1 MERKSNAQVAILA
14 ISFIAILVIAS
25 GLYWFNIVK
34 PVLEDDMQSLAS
46 SMASARANEFAT
58 FLGQG
63 GHDEEDIIYQL
74 DAMLAYTFEHTQKQF
89 FLSVDLE
96 LSEDFQLENN
106 VNHKIARGRKSCE
119 NCFVKDYPLYSS
131 DSFRLLGVLTI
142 TVSNIQ
148 ANTYIK
154 TVQHL
159 FIIGAAVVL
168 VSLIFLLIFIW
179 NSAAAMDQLNA
190 NLEYEVAQ
198 RTRKLSNE
206 IDEHAQTQARL
217 NTARDEIQRLERSRI
232 AKTLHDGVG
241 QVLQALKLGLQRLS
255 LQIEGDNKQLV
266 NELVEETGE
275 AISIIRDFC
284 SELRPLHLE
293 RMSLS
298 QALYSHVERLDR
310 RLPTM
315 QLTMQSTTQL
325 TTQEQGDDEF
335 ELSEMAKEQLFLIA
349 VELLNNALKHSQA
362 TNTEVI
368 LSYRKDFLVLTV
380 TDNGIGACL
389 AQSDGL
395 GLSVIKERCERIGA
409 SIVFSAPVEQG
420 LEARCELPVNI
431 NKL

>member
-34 PVLEDDMQSLAS
+34 PVLEYDMQSLAS

-58 FLGQG
+58 FLEQG
-63 GHDEEDIIYQL
+63 EYDDEDIVDEL
-74 DAMLAYTFEHTQKQF
+74 NAMLAYTFEHTQKQF

-106 VNHKIARGRKSCE
+106 VSHKITQGRNQCE
-119 NCFVKDYPLYSS
+119 NCFEKDYPLYSS
-131 DSFRLLGVLTI
+131 DSVRLLGILKI
-142 TVSNIQ
+142 AVSNTQ

-154 TVQHL
+154 TVQNL

-168 VSLIFLLIFIW
+168 ISLAFLLIFIW
-179 NSAAAMDQLNA
+179 NTAATMDRLNA
-190 NLEYEVAQ
+190 NLEYEVDQ

-206 IDEHAQTQARL
+206 IDDHAQTQARL

-255 LQIEGDNKQLV
+255 VQIEGDNKKLV

-293 RMSLS
+293 RMSLG

-310 RLPTM
+310 RLPSM
-315 QLTMQSTTQL
+315 QLTMQEEGCDTL
-325 TTQEQGDDEF
+325 
-335 ELSEMAKEQLFLIA
+335 ELSELVKEQLFLIA

-362 TNTEVI
+362 SSTDVSLACNKA
-368 LSYRKDFLVLTV
+368 LLVLTV
-380 TDNGIGACL
+380 TDNGVGACL
-389 AQSDGL
+389 EQRDGL

-409 SIVFSAPVEQG
+409 SVVFSAPMGQG
-420 LEARCELPVNI
+420 LKARCELPINT

>member
-14 ISFIAILVIAS
+14 SSFIAILVIAG

-58 FLGQG
+58 FLEQG
-63 GHDEEDIIYQL
+63 GHDEAGIVDEL
-74 DAMLAYTFEHTQKQF
+74 NAMLAYTFEHTQKQF

-106 VNHKIARGRKSCE
+106 VSQRIAQGRNQCE
-119 NCFVKDYPLYSS
+119 NCFEKDYPLYSS
-131 DSFRLLGVLTI
+131 GSFRLLGVLKI
-142 TVSNIQ
+142 AVSNTQ

-168 VSLIFLLIFIW
+168 ISLAFLLIFIW
-179 NSAAAMDQLNA
+179 NTAATMDRLNE
-190 NLEYEVAQ
+190 NLEYEVDQ

-206 IDEHAQTQARL
+206 IDDHAETQARL

-255 LQIEGDNKQLV
+255 VQIEGDNKQLV

-293 RMSLS
+293 RMSLG

-310 RLPTM
+310 RLATM
-315 QLTMQSTTQL
+315 QITM
-325 TTQEQGDDEF
+325 QEQGNDEF
-335 ELSEMAKEQLFLIA
+335 ELSELAKEQLFLVA

-368 LSYRKDFLVLTV
+368 LTYRKDFLVLTV
-380 TDNGIGACL
+380 TDNGVGACL
-389 AQSDGL
+389 VQSEGL

-409 SIVFSAPVEQG
+409 SIFYSGSVEQG
-420 LEARCELPVNI
+420 LEARCELSVNT

>member
-34 PVLEDDMQSLAS
+34 PVLEYDMQSLAS

-58 FLGQG
+58 FLEQG
-63 GHDEEDIIYQL
+63 EHDDEDIVDEL
-74 DAMLAYTFEHTQKQF
+74 NAMLAYTFEHTQKQF

-106 VNHKIARGRKSCE
+106 VSHKITQGHNQCK
-119 NCFVKDYPLYSS
+119 NCFEKDYPLYSS
-131 DSFRLLGVLTI
+131 DSVRLLGILKI
-142 TVSNIQ
+142 AVSNTQ

-154 TVQHL
+154 TVQNL

-168 VSLIFLLIFIW
+168 ISLAFLLIFIW
-179 NSAAAMDQLNA
+179 NTAATMDRLNA
-190 NLEYEVAQ
+190 NLEYEVDQ

-206 IDEHAQTQARL
+206 IDDHAQTQARL

-255 LQIEGDNKQLV
+255 VQIEGDNKKLV
-266 NELVEETGE
+266 TELVEETGE

-293 RMSLS
+293 RMTLG
-298 QALYSHVERLDR
+298 QALYSHVERLNR
-310 RLPTM
+310 RMSTM
-315 QLTMQSTTQL
+315 QLTMQI
-325 TTQEQGDDEF
+325 TTQEQGDDEL
-335 ELSEMAKEQLFLIA
+335 ELSELNKEQLFLIA

-362 TNTEVI
+362 SNTELI
-368 LSYRKDFLVLTV
+368 LDYKEAFLVLTV
-380 TDNGIGACL
+380 IDNGVGFSL

-395 GLSVIKERCERIGA
+395 GLSVVKERCERIGA
-409 SIVFSAPVEQG
+409 NVSFSVPKGQG
-420 LEARCELPVNI
+420 LKVQCELPQDA

>member
-14 ISFIAILVIAS
+14 ASFIALLVIAS
-25 GLYWFNIVK
+25 GLYWYNIVK
-34 PVLEDDMQSLAS
+34 PVLEEDMQSLAS

-58 FLGQG
+58 FLGQE
-63 GHDEEDIIYQL
+63 GHGEEDIIAEL
-74 DAMLAYTFEHTQKQF
+74 NAMLAYTFERTQKPF

-96 LSEDFQLENN
+96 LSEDYQLENN
-106 VNHKIARGRKSCE
+106 ITHKITQGRSQCE
-119 NCFVKDYPLYSS
+119 NCFEKDYPLYSS
-131 DSFRLLGVLTI
+131 SSFRLLGLLTI
-142 TVSNIQ
+142 VVSNTQ

-159 FIIGAAVVL
+159 FIIGAVVVL
-168 VSLIFLLIFIW
+168 ISLVFLLMFVW
-179 NSAAAMDQLNA
+179 NTAVAMDRLNE

-198 RTRKLSNE
+198 RTRKLSDE
-206 IDEHAQTQARL
+206 IDDHAQTQARL

-255 LQIEGDNKQLV
+255 VQIEGDNKQLV
-266 NELVEETGE
+266 NELVQETGE

-293 RMSLS
+293 RMSLG
-298 QALYSHVERLDR
+298 QALYSHVERLNR

-315 QLTMQSTTQL
+315 QMTMQL

-335 ELSEMAKEQLFLIA
+335 ELSELAKEQLFLIA

-362 TNTEVI
+362 SNTEVT
-368 LSYRKDFLVLTV
+368 LAYKKDFLILTV
-380 TDNGIGACL
+380 TDNGVGASL

-409 SIVFSAPVEQG
+409 SIVFSAPREQG
-420 LEARCELPVNI
+420 LKARCELPLD
-431 NKL
+431 KQST

>member
-14 ISFIAILVIAS
+14 ASFIALLVIAS
-25 GLYWFNIVK
+25 GLYWYNIVK
-34 PVLEDDMQSLAS
+34 PVLEEDMQSLAS

-58 FLGQG
+58 FLGQE
-63 GHDEEDIIYQL
+63 GHGEEDIIAEL
-74 DAMLAYTFEHTQKQF
+74 NAMLAYAFERNQKPF

-96 LSEDFQLENN
+96 LSEDYQLENN
-106 VNHKIARGRKSCE
+106 ITHKITQGRNPCE
-119 NCFVKDYPLYSS
+119 NCFEKDYPLYSS
-131 DSFRLLGVLTI
+131 SSSRLLGVLTI
-142 TVSNIQ
+142 VVSNTQ

-159 FIIGAAVVL
+159 FIIGAVVVL
-168 VSLIFLLIFIW
+168 ISLVFLLMFVW
-179 NSAAAMDQLNA
+179 NTAVAMDRLNE

-198 RTRKLSNE
+198 RTRKLSDE
-206 IDEHAQTQARL
+206 IDDHAQTQARL

-255 LQIEGDNKQLV
+255 VQIEGDNKQLV
-266 NELVEETGE
+266 NELVQETGE

-293 RMSLS
+293 RMSLG
-298 QALYSHVERLDR
+298 QALYSHVERLNR

-315 QLTMQSTTQL
+315 QMTMQL

-335 ELSEMAKEQLFLIA
+335 ELSELAKEQLFLIA

-362 TNTEVI
+362 SNTEVT
-368 LSYRKDFLVLTV
+368 LAYKKDFLILTV
-380 TDNGIGACL
+380 TDNGVGASL

-409 SIVFSAPVEQG
+409 SIVFSAPREQG
-420 LEARCELPVNI
+420 LKARCELPLD
-431 NKL
+431 KQST

>member
-14 ISFIAILVIAS
+14 VSFIAILVIAS
-25 GLYWFNIVK
+25 GLYWFNIIK

-58 FLGQG
+58 FLEQG
-63 GHDEEDIIYQL
+63 GHDEKDIIDEL
-74 DAMLAYTFEHTQKQF
+74 NAMLAYAFERTQKQF

-106 VNHKIARGRKSCE
+106 VTNKITQGHNQCE
-119 NCFVKDYPLYSS
+119 NCFKKDYPLYSS

-142 TVSNIQ
+142 AVSNTQ

-168 VSLIFLLIFIW
+168 ISLAFLLTFIW
-179 NSAAAMDQLNA
+179 NTAATMDRLNA

-206 IDEHAQTQARL
+206 IDDHAQTQARL

-266 NELVEETGE
+266 NELVQETGE

-293 RMSLS
+293 RMSLG

-310 RLPTM
+310 RMPTM
-315 QLTMQSTTQL
+315 QLTMQ
-325 TTQEQGDDEF
+325 EQGNDTF
-335 ELSEMAKEQLFLIA
+335 ELSELVKEQLFLIA

-362 TNTEVI
+362 SNTEV
-368 LSYRKDFLVLTV
+368 SLVCNKALLVFTV
-380 TDNGIGACL
+380 TDNGIGTSL

-395 GLSVIKERCERIGA
+395 GMSVIKERCERINA
-409 SIVFSAPVEQG
+409 SIVFSSPMGQG
-420 LEARCELPVNI
+420 LKARCELPLH
-431 NKL
+431 KETT

>member
-34 PVLEDDMQSLAS
+34 PVLEYDMQSLAS

-58 FLGQG
+58 FLEQG
-63 GHDEEDIIYQL
+63 EYDDEDIVDEL
-74 DAMLAYTFEHTQKQF
+74 NAMLAYTFEHTQKQF

-106 VNHKIARGRKSCE
+106 VSHKITQGRNQCE
-119 NCFVKDYPLYSS
+119 NCFEKDYPLYSS
-131 DSFRLLGVLTI
+131 DSVRLLGILKI
-142 TVSNIQ
+142 AVSNTQ

-154 TVQHL
+154 TVQNL

-168 VSLIFLLIFIW
+168 ISLAFLLIFIW
-179 NSAAAMDQLNA
+179 NTAATMDRLNE
-190 NLEYEVAQ
+190 NLEYEVDQ

-206 IDEHAQTQARL
+206 IDDHAQTQARL

-255 LQIEGDNKQLV
+255 VQIEGDNKKLV

-293 RMSLS
+293 RMSLG

-310 RLPTM
+310 RLPSM
-315 QLTMQSTTQL
+315 QLTMQEEGCDTL
-325 TTQEQGDDEF
+325 
-335 ELSEMAKEQLFLIA
+335 ELSELVKEQLFLIA

-362 TNTEVI
+362 SSTDVSLACNKA
-368 LSYRKDFLVLTV
+368 LLVLTV
-380 TDNGIGACL
+380 TDNGVGACL
-389 AQSDGL
+389 EQRDGL

-409 SIVFSAPVEQG
+409 SVVFSAPMGQG
-420 LEARCELPVNI
+420 LKARCELPINT

>member
-25 GLYWFNIVK
+25 GLYWFHIVK

-58 FLGQG
+58 FLEQE
-63 GHDEEDIIYQL
+63 GHDEEDIVDEL
-74 DAMLAYTFEHTQKQF
+74 NAMLAYTFEHTQKQF

-96 LSEDFQLENN
+96 LSEDFQLDNN
-106 VNHKIARGRKSCE
+106 VSQKITLGRNQCE
-119 NCFVKDYPLYSS
+119 NCFEKDYPLYSS
-131 DSFRLLGVLTI
+131 DSVRLLGVLKI
-142 TVSNIQ
+142 AVSNTQ

-154 TVQHL
+154 TVQNL

-168 VSLIFLLIFIW
+168 IGLAFLLMFIW
-179 NSAAAMDQLNA
+179 NTAATMDRLNA
-190 NLEYEVAQ
+190 NLEYEVDQ

-206 IDEHAQTQARL
+206 INDHAQTQARL

-255 LQIEGDNKQLV
+255 VQIEGDNKKLV

-293 RMSLS
+293 RMSLG
-298 QALYSHVERLDR
+298 QALYSHVERLNR
-310 RLPTM
+310 RMSTM
-315 QLTMQSTTQL
+315 QLTMQITK
-325 TTQEQGDDEF
+325 QEQGDDEL
-335 ELSEMAKEQLFLIA
+335 ELSELNKEQLFLIA

-362 TNTEVI
+362 SNTELI
-368 LSYRKDFLVLTV
+368 LDYKEAFLVLTV
-380 TDNGIGACL
+380 IDNGVGFSL
-389 AQSDGL
+389 AQSEGL
-395 GLSVIKERCERIGA
+395 GLSVIRERCERIGA
-409 SIVFSAPVEQG
+409 SVVFSAPMGKG
-420 LEARCELPVNI
+420 LKARCELPINT

>member
-34 PVLEDDMQSLAS
+34 PVLEYDMQSLAS

-58 FLGQG
+58 FLEQG
-63 GHDEEDIIYQL
+63 EHDDEDIVDEL
-74 DAMLAYTFEHTQKQF
+74 NAMLAYTFEHTQKQF
-89 FLSVDLE
+89 FLSVNLE

-106 VNHKIARGRKSCE
+106 VSHKITQGRNQCK
-119 NCFVKDYPLYSS
+119 NCFEKDYPLYSS
-131 DSFRLLGVLTI
+131 DNVRLLGVLKI
-142 TVSNIQ
+142 AVSNTQ

-154 TVQHL
+154 TVQNL

-168 VSLIFLLIFIW
+168 ISLAFLLIFIW
-179 NSAAAMDQLNA
+179 NTAAAMDRLNE
-190 NLEYEVAQ
+190 NLEYEVDQ

-206 IDEHAQTQARL
+206 IDDHAQTQARL

-255 LQIEGDNKQLV
+255 VQIEGDNKKLV

-293 RMSLS
+293 RMSLG

-310 RLPTM
+310 RLPSM
-315 QLTMQSTTQL
+315 QLTMQEEGCDTL
-325 TTQEQGDDEF
+325 
-335 ELSEMAKEQLFLIA
+335 ELSELVKEQLFLIA

-362 TNTEVI
+362 SSTDVSLACNKA
-368 LSYRKDFLVLTV
+368 LLVLTV
-380 TDNGIGACL
+380 TDNGVGACL
-389 AQSDGL
+389 EQRDGL

-409 SIVFSAPVEQG
+409 SVVFSAPMGQG
-420 LEARCELPVNI
+420 LKARCELPINT

>member
-14 ISFIAILVIAS
+14 VSFIAILVIAS
-25 GLYWFNIVK
+25 GLYWYNIVK

-58 FLGQG
+58 FLEQG
-63 GHDEEDIIYQL
+63 EHDEEDIVDEL
-74 DAMLAYTFEHTQKQF
+74 NEMLAYTFEHTKKQF
-89 FLSVDLE
+89 FLFVDLE

-106 VNHKIARGRKSCE
+106 VSQRITQGRNQCK
-119 NCFVKDYPLYSS
+119 NCFEKDYPLYSS
-131 DSFRLLGVLTI
+131 GSFRLLGVLTI
-142 TVSNIQ
+142 AVSNTQ

-168 VSLIFLLIFIW
+168 ISLAFLLMIIW
-179 NSAAAMDQLNA
+179 NSAAAMDRLNA
-190 NLEYEVAQ
+190 NLEYEVVQ

-206 IDEHAQTQARL
+206 IDDHAQTQARL

-255 LQIEGDNKQLV
+255 VQIEGDNKQLV
-266 NELVEETGE
+266 NELVLETGE

-293 RMSLS
+293 RMSLG

-315 QLTMQSTTQL
+315 QLTMQ
-325 TTQEQGDDEF
+325 EQGNDEL
-335 ELSEMAKEQLFLIA
+335 ELSELVKEQLFLIV

-362 TNTEVI
+362 SNTKLI
-368 LSYRKDFLVLTV
+368 LECKESFLVLTV
-380 TDNGIGACL
+380 IDNGVGFSL

-395 GLSVIKERCERIGA
+395 GLSVVKERCERIGA
-409 SIVFSAPVEQG
+409 NASFSVPKGQG
-420 LEARCELPVNI
+420 LKVQCELPLNA

>member
-14 ISFIAILVIAS
+14 VSFIAILVIAS
-25 GLYWFNIVK
+25 GLYWYNIVK

-58 FLGQG
+58 FLEQG
-63 GHDEEDIIYQL
+63 GHDEEDITYEL
-74 DAMLAYTFEHTQKQF
+74 NAMLAYTFEHTQKQF

-106 VNHKIARGRKSCE
+106 VSNKITQGRTQCE
-119 NCFVKDYPLYSS
+119 NCFEKDYPLYSS
-131 DSFRLLGVLTI
+131 GSFRLLGVLTI
-142 TVSNIQ
+142 AVSNTQ

-159 FIIGAAVVL
+159 FIIGAVVVL
-168 VSLIFLLIFIW
+168 VGLIFLLMFIW
-179 NSAAAMDQLNA
+179 NTAAAMDRLNA
-190 NLEYEVAQ
+190 NLEYEVNQ

-255 LQIEGDNKQLV
+255 VQIEGDNKQLV
-266 NELVEETGE
+266 NELVQETGE

-293 RMSLS
+293 RMSLG

-315 QLTMQSTTQL
+315 QLTMQ
-325 TTQEQGDDEF
+325 EQGSDTL
-335 ELSEMAKEQLFLIA
+335 ELSELAKEQLFLIA

-362 TNTEVI
+362 TNTEV
-368 LSYRKDFLVLTV
+368 SLVCNKALLILTV
-380 TDNGIGACL
+380 TDNGVGACL

-409 SIVFSAPVEQG
+409 TIVYSAPVEKG
-420 LEARCELPVNI
+420 LEARCEMPVNTS
-431 NKL
+431 KL

>member
-58 FLGQG
+58 FLEQD
-63 GHDEEDIIYQL
+63 GHDEADIVDEL
-74 DAMLAYTFEHTQKQF
+74 NAMLAYTFEHTQKQF

-106 VNHKIARGRKSCE
+106 VSQRITQGRNQCE
-119 NCFVKDYPLYSS
+119 NCFEKDYPLYSS
-131 DSFRLLGVLTI
+131 DSVRLLGVLKI
-142 TVSNIQ
+142 AVSNTQ

-159 FIIGAAVVL
+159 FITGAAVVL
-168 VSLIFLLIFIW
+168 ISLAFLLMFIW
-179 NSAAAMDQLNA
+179 NTAATMDRLNE
-190 NLEYEVAQ
+190 NLEYEVDQ

-206 IDEHAQTQARL
+206 IDDHAQTQARL
-217 NTARDEIQRLERSRI
+217 NSARDEIQRLERSRI

-255 LQIEGDNKQLV
+255 AQIEGDNKQLV

-293 RMSLS
+293 RMSLG

-315 QLTMQSTTQL
+315 QLSMQ
-325 TTQEQGDDEF
+325 EEGDDVL
-335 ELSEMAKEQLFLIA
+335 ELSELVKEQLFLIA

-362 TNTEVI
+362 TSTKVT
-368 LSYRKDFLVLTV
+368 LTGSKAFLVLSV

-389 AQSDGL
+389 EQSDGL

-409 SIVFSAPVEQG
+409 NVAFSAPTGQG
-420 LEARCELPVNI
+420 LKARCDMPINT

>member
-34 PVLEDDMQSLAS
+34 PVLEYDMQSLAS

-58 FLGQG
+58 FLEQG
-63 GHDEEDIIYQL
+63 EYDDEDIVDEL
-74 DAMLAYTFEHTQKQF
+74 NAMLAYTFEHTQKQF

-96 LSEDFQLENN
+96 LSEDFQLDNN
-106 VNHKIARGRKSCE
+106 VSQKITLGRNQCE
-119 NCFVKDYPLYSS
+119 NCFEKDYPLYSS
-131 DSFRLLGVLTI
+131 DSVRLLGVLKI
-142 TVSNIQ
+142 AVSNTQ

-154 TVQHL
+154 TVQNL

-168 VSLIFLLIFIW
+168 ISLAFLLIFIW
-179 NSAAAMDQLNA
+179 NTAATMDRLNA
-190 NLEYEVAQ
+190 NLEYEVDQ

-206 IDEHAQTQARL
+206 IDDHAQTQARL

-255 LQIEGDNKQLV
+255 VQIEGDNKKLV

-293 RMSLS
+293 RMSLG

-310 RLPTM
+310 RLPSM
-315 QLTMQSTTQL
+315 QLTMQEEGCDTL
-325 TTQEQGDDEF
+325 
-335 ELSEMAKEQLFLIA
+335 ELSELVKEQLFLIA

-362 TNTEVI
+362 SSTDVSLACNKA
-368 LSYRKDFLVLTV
+368 LLVLTV
-380 TDNGIGACL
+380 TDNGVGACL
-389 AQSDGL
+389 EQRDGL

-409 SIVFSAPVEQG
+409 SVVFSAPMGQG
-420 LEARCELPVNI
+420 LKARCELPINT

>member
-1 MERKSNAQVAILA
+1 MERKSNAQIAILA
-14 ISFIAILVIAS
+14 SSFIAILVIAS

-58 FLGQG
+58 FLEQG
-63 GHDEEDIIYQL
+63 GHDEADIVDEL
-74 DAMLAYTFEHTQKQF
+74 NAMLAYTFEHTQKQF
-89 FLSVDLE
+89 FLFVDLE

-106 VNHKIARGRKSCE
+106 ISHKITQGRNQCE
-119 NCFVKDYPLYSS
+119 NCFEKDYPLYSS
-131 DSFRLLGVLTI
+131 GSFRLLGVLKI
-142 TVSNIQ
+142 AVSNTQ

-159 FIIGAAVVL
+159 FIVGAVVVL
-168 VSLIFLLIFIW
+168 ISLAFLLTFIW
-179 NSAAAMDQLNA
+179 KTAATMDRLNE

-198 RTRKLSNE
+198 RTRKLSDE
-206 IDEHAQTQARL
+206 IDDHAQTQARL

-255 LQIEGDNKQLV
+255 VQIEGDNKQLV

-293 RMSLS
+293 RMSLG
-298 QALYSHVERLDR
+298 QALNSHVERLDR

-315 QLTMQSTTQL
+315 QLTMQ
-325 TTQEQGDDEF
+325 EEGDDTL
-335 ELSEMAKEQLFLIA
+335 ELSELVKEQLFLIA

-362 TNTEVI
+362 TSTEVT
-368 LSYRKDFLVLTV
+368 LAGSKASLVLSV
-380 TDNGIGACL
+380 TDNGVGACL
-389 AQSDGL
+389 EQSDGL

-409 SIVFSAPVEQG
+409 SVVFSTPMGQG
-420 LEARCELPVNI
+420 LKACCELPI
-431 NKL
+431 NTNER

>member
-34 PVLEDDMQSLAS
+34 PVLEYDMQSLAS

-58 FLGQG
+58 FLEQG
-63 GHDEEDIIYQL
+63 EHDDEDIVDEL
-74 DAMLAYTFEHTQKQF
+74 NAMLAYTFEHTQKQF

-106 VNHKIARGRKSCE
+106 VSHKITQGRNQCK
-119 NCFVKDYPLYSS
+119 NCFEKDYPLYSS
-131 DSFRLLGVLTI
+131 DSVRLLGVLKI
-142 TVSNIQ
+142 AVSNTQ

-154 TVQHL
+154 TVQNL

-168 VSLIFLLIFIW
+168 ISLAFLLIFIW
-179 NSAAAMDQLNA
+179 NTAATMDRLNA
-190 NLEYEVAQ
+190 NLEYEVDQ

-206 IDEHAQTQARL
+206 IDDHAQTQARL

-255 LQIEGDNKQLV
+255 VQIEGDNKKLV

-293 RMSLS
+293 RMSLG

-310 RLPTM
+310 RLPSM
-315 QLTMQSTTQL
+315 QLTMQEEGCDTL
-325 TTQEQGDDEF
+325 
-335 ELSEMAKEQLFLIA
+335 ELSELVKEQLFLIA

-362 TNTEVI
+362 SSTEVS
-368 LSYRKDFLVLTV
+368 LACNKALLVLTV
-380 TDNGIGACL
+380 TDNGVGACL
-389 AQSDGL
+389 EQSDGL

-409 SIVFSAPVEQG
+409 SVVFSVPMGQG
-420 LEARCELPVNI
+420 LKARCELPINT

>member
-1 MERKSNAQVAILA
+1 MERKSNAQIAILA
-14 ISFIAILVIAS
+14 VSFIAILVIAS
-25 GLYWFNIVK
+25 GLYWYNIVK

-58 FLGQG
+58 FLEQG
-63 GHDEEDIIYQL
+63 GHDEEDIIYEL
-74 DAMLAYTFEHTQKQF
+74 NAMLAYTFEHTQKQF

-106 VNHKIARGRKSCE
+106 VSHKITQGRKQCE
-119 NCFVKDYPLYSS
+119 NCFEKDYPLYSS
-131 DSFRLLGVLTI
+131 GSFRLLGVLTI
-142 TVSNIQ
+142 VVSNTQ

-179 NSAAAMDQLNA
+179 NTAAAMDRLNA
-190 NLEYEVAQ
+190 NLEYEVDQ

-255 LQIEGDNKQLV
+255 VQIEGDNKQLV

-293 RMSLS
+293 RMSLG
-298 QALYSHVERLDR
+298 QALYSHMERLDR

-315 QLTMQSTTQL
+315 QLTMQ
-325 TTQEQGDDEF
+325 EQGSDEF
-335 ELSEMAKEQLFLIA
+335 ELSELAKEQLFLIA
-349 VELLNNALKHSQA
+349 VELLNNVLKHSQA
-362 TNTEVI
+362 SNTE
-368 LSYRKDFLVLTV
+368 LTLDCKESFLVLTV
-380 TDNGIGACL
+380 IDNGIGIRL

-395 GLSVIKERCERIGA
+395 GLSVVKERCERIGA
-409 SIVFSAPVEQG
+409 SVSFSMPKGQG
-420 LEARCELPVNI
+420 LKVQCELPLNA
-431 NKL
+431 NKF

>member
-34 PVLEDDMQSLAS
+34 PVLEYDMQSLAS

-58 FLGQG
+58 FLEQG
-63 GHDEEDIIYQL
+63 EHDDEDIVDEL
-74 DAMLAYTFEHTQKQF
+74 NAMLAYTFEHTQKQF

-106 VNHKIARGRKSCE
+106 VSHKITQGRNQCK
-119 NCFVKDYPLYSS
+119 NCFEKDYPLYSS
-131 DSFRLLGVLTI
+131 DSVRLLGVLKI
-142 TVSNIQ
+142 AVSNTQ

-154 TVQHL
+154 TVQNL

-168 VSLIFLLIFIW
+168 ISLAFLLIFIW
-179 NSAAAMDQLNA
+179 NTAVTMDRLNA
-190 NLEYEVAQ
+190 NLEYEVDQ

-206 IDEHAQTQARL
+206 IDDHAQTQARL

-255 LQIEGDNKQLV
+255 VQIEGDNKKLV

-293 RMSLS
+293 RMSLG

-310 RLPTM
+310 RLPSM
-315 QLTMQSTTQL
+315 QLTMQEEGCDTL
-325 TTQEQGDDEF
+325 
-335 ELSEMAKEQLFLIA
+335 ELSELVKEQLFLIA

-362 TNTEVI
+362 SSTEVS
-368 LSYRKDFLVLTV
+368 LACNKALLVLTV
-380 TDNGIGACL
+380 TDNGVGACL
-389 AQSDGL
+389 EQSDGL

-409 SIVFSAPVEQG
+409 SVVFSAPMGQG
-420 LEARCELPVNI
+420 LKARCELPINT

>member
-14 ISFIAILVIAS
+14 VSFIAILVIAS
-25 GLYWFNIVK
+25 GMYWYNIVK

-58 FLGQG
+58 FLKQA
-63 GHDEEDIIYQL
+63 GHDEEDIVDEL
-74 DAMLAYTFEHTQKQF
+74 DGMLAYTFERTQKQF
-89 FLSVDLE
+89 FLFVDLE
-96 LSEDFQLENN
+96 LSEEFQLENH
-106 VNHKIARGRKSCE
+106 VRKKITRGNYLCE

-142 TVSNIQ
+142 VMSNTQ

-154 TVQHL
+154 TVQNL
-159 FIIGAAVVL
+159 FIIGALVVL
-168 VSLIFLLIFIW
+168 ISLVFLLVFIW
-179 NSAAAMDQLNA
+179 NTAAAMDRLNA
-190 NLEYEVAQ
+190 NLEFEVDQ
-198 RTRKLSNE
+198 RTRKLSDE
-206 IDEHAQTQARL
+206 IDEHGKTQVRL
-217 NTARDEIQRLERSRI
+217 NNTRDEIQRLERSRI

-255 LQIEGDNKQLV
+255 VQIEGDNKKLV

-293 RMSLS
+293 RMSLG
-298 QALYSHVERLDR
+298 QALYSHVERLNR

-315 QLTMQSTTQL
+315 DLTMQLTTQL
-325 TTQEQGDDEF
+325 TAQEQKNDEF
-335 ELSEMAKEQLFLIA
+335 ELTELVKEQLFLIA

-362 TNTEVI
+362 AKTEVI
-368 LSYRKDFLVLTV
+368 LAYRKDVLLLSV
-380 TDNGIGACL
+380 IDNGVGIGL
-389 AQSDGL
+389 VQSDGL

-409 SIVFSAPVEQG
+409 SIVFSNPIEKG
-420 LEARCELPVNI
+420 LQARCELPINI
-431 NKL
+431 NEQ

>member
-14 ISFIAILVIAS
+14 VSFIAILVIAS
-25 GLYWFNIVK
+25 GLYWYNIVK

-46 SMASARANEFAT
+46 SMASARANEFST
-58 FLGQG
+58 FLEQG
-63 GHDEEDIIYQL
+63 VHDDEDIIDEL
-74 DAMLAYTFEHTQKQF
+74 DAMLAYTFERTQKQF
-89 FLSVDLE
+89 FLSIDLE
-96 LSEDFQLENN
+96 LSEDFLLENN
-106 VNHKIARGRKSCE
+106 VSQKIAQGRKQCE
-119 NCFVKDYPLYSS
+119 NCFEKDYPLYSS
-131 DSFRLLGVLTI
+131 DSFSLLGVLTI
-142 TVSNIQ
+142 AVSNTQ

-168 VSLIFLLIFIW
+168 ISLVFLLMFVW
-179 NSAAAMDQLNA
+179 NAAVAMDRLNE

-198 RTRKLSNE
+198 RTRKLSDE
-206 IDEHAQTQARL
+206 IDDHAKTQVRL
-217 NTARDEIQRLERSRI
+217 NNARDEIQRLERSRI

-255 LQIEGDNKQLV
+255 VQIEGENKQLV

-284 SELRPLHLE
+284 SELRPQHLE
-293 RMSLS
+293 RMSLG

-315 QLTMQSTTQL
+315 QMTMRL

-335 ELSEMAKEQLFLIA
+335 ELSELAKEQLFLIA

-362 TNTEVI
+362 SNTELI
-368 LSYRKDFLVLTV
+368 LDCKESFLVFTV
-380 TDNGIGACL
+380 IDNGVGFSL

-395 GLSVIKERCERIGA
+395 GLSVVKERCERIGA
-409 SIVFSAPVEQG
+409 KISFSVPKGKG
-420 LEARCELPVNI
+420 LKVQCELPLNAS
-431 NKL
+431 KL